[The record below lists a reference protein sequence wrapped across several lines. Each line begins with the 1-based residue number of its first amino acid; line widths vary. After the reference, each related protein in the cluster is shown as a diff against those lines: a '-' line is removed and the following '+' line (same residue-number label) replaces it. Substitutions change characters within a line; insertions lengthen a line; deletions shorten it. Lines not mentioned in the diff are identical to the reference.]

1 MAPGFLKLFATLD
14 KRGNSYITS
23 ISPPHFTSFLLMLR
37 EQTEYW
43 VYLSDFLLF
52 GYFSLEII

>member
-1 MAPGFLKLFATLD
+1 MATGFLKLFATLEN
-14 KRGNSYITS
+14 RGNSNKTS